1 LALGWIALRWAPTFS
16 HRAPSWIFTRATL
29 ARLAVIAISAYVIGY
44 WTLRFSERPHVRRA
58 FTVFNANDFSWRN
71 RVATIPGSLQMIAER
86 PFLGHGWNRAERIYT
101 SLYKPDFMT
110 EGAAVTQNDY
120 LMLGMSLGIPALM
133 LFLCWIALGLRPAAI
148 TEDPLVIAAVA
159 AILPLLSGFLL
170 DGLLIRL
177 ATALPFFCLM
187 EIVANPNEQSRLNGN
202 VECETRL
209 EQIEKLR

>member
-1 LALGWIALRWAPTFS
+1 
-16 HRAPSWIFTRATL
+16 
-29 ARLAVIAISAYVIGY
+29 V
-44 WTLRFSERPHVRRA
+44 
-58 FTVFNANDFSWRN
+58 
-71 RVATIPGSLQMIAER
+71 
-86 PFLGHGWNRAERIYT
+86 
-101 SLYKPDFMT
+101 
-110 EGAAVTQNDY
+110 
-120 LMLGMSLGIPALM
+120 
-133 LFLCWIALGLRPAAI
+133 
-148 TEDPLVIAAVA
+148 AAVA